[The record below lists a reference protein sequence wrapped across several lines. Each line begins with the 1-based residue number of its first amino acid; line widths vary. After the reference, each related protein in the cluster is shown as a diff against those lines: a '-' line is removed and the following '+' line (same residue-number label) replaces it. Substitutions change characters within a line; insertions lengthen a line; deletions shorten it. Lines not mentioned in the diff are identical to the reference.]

1 MIKLISIVEVG
12 DLVKVD
18 CPEGHPLRD
27 MYATYEV
34 TGIVT
39 EQSGRYRRC
48 LTGDGSLQWF
58 DRHELKIIS
67 KKM

>member
-1 MIKLISIVEVG
+1 VIKLTSIVEVG
-12 DLVKVD
+12 DLVKVEF
-18 CPEGHPLRD
+18 PEGHPLRV
-27 MYATYEV
+27 MGHPEV